1 LSISYATEQRL
12 TRRRTERTIV
22 VLSALTAGSAVGGS
36 LYGLRGA
43 PRIPHEW
50 LEGSP
55 FNDYKIPSVFLGIAV
70 GGSSGI
76 SAATA
81 WHGTDHAALAAVAAG
96 GILTAWVA
104 AQVATIGLRS
114 FLQPLFGGV
123 GITMIALGSKLR
135 CDAED
140 DHRSSA

>member
-1 LSISYATEQRL
+1 MRLSQRL
-12 TRRRTERTIV
+12 TRRRTERTIA
-22 VLSALTAGSAVGGS
+22 VLSALTAVNAVGGS

-43 PRIPHEW
+43 PRIPREW

-70 GGSSGI
+70 GGSSAMSG
-76 SAATA
+76 ATA
-81 WHGTDHAALAAVAAG
+81 WRGNDHAALATVAAG
-96 GILTAWVA
+96 GILTAWVV
-104 AQVATIGLRS
+104 AQVAIIGLRS

-123 GITMIALGSKLR
+123 GITMIALGSMLR

-140 DHRSSA
+140 AV

>member
-1 LSISYATEQRL
+1 MRLSQRL
-12 TRRRTERTIV
+12 TRRRTERTIA
-22 VLSALTAGSAVGGS
+22 VLSALTAANAVGGS
-36 LYGLRGA
+36 LYGLWGA
-43 PRIPHEW
+43 PEIPREW

-55 FNDYKIPSVFLGIAV
+55 FDDYKIPSPFLGITV
-70 GGSSGI
+70 GGSSAV

-81 WHGTDHAALAAVAAG
+81 WRGNDHAALATIAAG

-104 AQVATIGLRS
+104 AQVAMIGLRS

-123 GITMIALGSKLR
+123 GITMVALGLKLR
-135 CDAED
+135 YDAED

>member
-1 LSISYATEQRL
+1 MRLSQRL
-12 TRRRTERTIV
+12 TRRRTERTIA
-22 VLSALTAGSAVGGS
+22 VLSALTAVNAVGGS

-43 PRIPHEW
+43 PRIPREW

-70 GGSSGI
+70 GGSSAM

-81 WHGTDHAALAAVAAG
+81 WRGNDHAALATVAAG

-104 AQVATIGLRS
+104 AQVAIIGLRS

-123 GITMIALGSKLR
+123 GLTMIALGSKLS
-135 CDAED
+135 CDAD
-140 DHRSSA
+140 DDYRSSA

>member
-1 LSISYATEQRL
+1 MRLSQRL
-12 TRRRTERTIV
+12 TRRRTGRTIAA
-22 VLSALTAGSAVGGS
+22 LSALTAVNAVGGS

-43 PRIPHEW
+43 TTIPREW

-55 FNDYKIPSVFLGIAV
+55 FDDYKIPSVFLRIAV
-70 GGSSGI
+70 GGSSAM

-81 WHGTDHAALAAVAAG
+81 WRGNDHAALATVAAG

-104 AQVATIGLRS
+104 AQIAIIGLRS

-123 GITMIALGSKLR
+123 GITMIALGSKLGR
-135 CDAED
+135 DTED
-140 DHRSSA
+140 D

>member
-1 LSISYATEQRL
+1 MGLSQRL
-12 TRRRTERTIV
+12 TRRRTERTIA
-22 VLSALTAGSAVGGS
+22 VLSALTAVNAVGGS

-43 PRIPHEW
+43 PEVPREW

-55 FNDYKIPSVFLGIAV
+55 FDDYKIPSLFLGITV
-70 GGSSGI
+70 GGSSAV

-81 WHGTDHAALAAVAAG
+81 WRGNDHAAPATIAAR

-114 FLQPLFGGV
+114 FLQPLFGGA
-123 GITMIALGSKLR
+123 GITMISLGLSLR
-135 CDAED
+135 CGVAD
-140 DHRSSA
+140 DY